1 MKKLNLVLLF
11 LFIGSMSFLSSQT
24 IRKTVTNADA
34 YEGTWVYCAND
45 TVFKI
50 VLQKT
55 VVDTGILKEVIMGNY
70 SLSVNGQLIDNYIFP
85 MPRFWKP
92 SEQSISSCHFYIEA
106 SDNYKKTLLNTT
118 FYDQHKRHFDGK
130 GILGGKIELL
140 SPTTL
145 HWTLDEWEGV
155 RAYIEAYESLLLDDY
170 TPIGFSVPTD
180 AIMFKEKAD

>member
-1 MKKLNLVLLF
+1 MKTLNLILLF
-11 LFIGSMSFLSSQT
+11 MFIGSMSFLSSQT
-24 IRKTVTNADA
+24 IRKKMVNADA

-50 VLQKT
+50 VLQK
-55 VVDTGILKEVIMGNY
+55 ILVGAVELEEEIMGNY
-70 SLSVNGQLIDNYIFP
+70 SLSVNGQLIDNYISS
-85 MPRFWKP
+85 MPHFWNP
-92 SEQSISSCHFYIEA
+92 SEQSRSSCHFYIRGL
-106 SDNYKKTLLNTT
+106 DNYNKTLLNVK
-118 FYDQHKRHFDGK
+118 FYDQSKRHFDGK

-145 HWTLDEWEGV
+145 HWTLDEWAGV

-170 TPIGFSVPTD
+170 TPIGFSVSTD